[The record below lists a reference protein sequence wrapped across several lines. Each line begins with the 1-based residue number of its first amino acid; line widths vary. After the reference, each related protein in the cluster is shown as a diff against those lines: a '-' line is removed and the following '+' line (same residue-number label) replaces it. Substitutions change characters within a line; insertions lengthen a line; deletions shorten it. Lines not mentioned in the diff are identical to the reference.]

1 MLNCNVSICML
12 ELLSL
17 TSDWSSVW
25 HANIHGFYNRNSS
38 KTSPNDIYRGK
49 NQHDLECFS
58 AKLHLMNNNM
68 MWIRFAIADDTHP
81 QKSCKNGTDT
91 QILLYTCINAINNN
105 IMLGEHFHYE
115 FGQLNSIFSMQILS
129 TCCTTPLEFSL
140 CANDR
145 NGFHLKILLLITISY
160 SY

>member
-1 MLNCNVSICML
+1 MDFITEIVQKLYQKIFTG
-12 ELLSL
+12 E
-17 TSDWSSVW
+17 
-25 HANIHGFYNRNSS
+25 
-38 KTSPNDIYRGK
+38 K
-49 NQHDLECFS
+49 NQHDLQCVS

-140 CANDR
+140 CANER
-145 NGFHLKILLLITISY
+145 IGFQLKILLLITISY